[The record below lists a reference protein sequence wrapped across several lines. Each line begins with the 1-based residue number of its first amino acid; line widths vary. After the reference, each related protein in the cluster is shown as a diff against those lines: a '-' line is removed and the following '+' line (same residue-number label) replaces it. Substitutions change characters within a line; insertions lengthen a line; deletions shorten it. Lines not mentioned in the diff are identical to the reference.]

1 LAQYNNIYDNYDT
14 ASYNESSSQYFQT
27 YDFYA
32 AGEAHDEIDARFN
45 YWGETV
51 KSQMATGANPKN
63 INRIY
68 DKKDD
73 AKKSFVNYAQWL
85 ERAFTPVPQIY
96 DLRLPEMIGSL
107 YLDKSNNTVN
117 IKVNL
122 GADLTKLIS
131 TYTLSKG
138 AYASID
144 GVIQVSG
151 ITVQDFSNTVT
162 VRVYASDSVTYSSWF
177 INVSKSADGEPTIT
191 SGQQIAI
198 PESFPQ
204 DTVFMKVLVTHPDS
218 LVTFS
223 QWKIVTGDDQQI
235 FTIDSNSGQ
244 LSVADTSLLDA
255 ETKTYYDLFIT
266 VSDGYTTSANEK
278 VRIDISD
285 VNEFKPIV
293 RANQKML
300 SNPYL
305 SLPGDVL
312 GTLIADD
319 GDITKVLHHWQIL
332 AGDSTNRFAID
343 SLSGVLTI
351 IDTMGLLSLP
361 DSLQYLYVSVD
372 DPDFRSDSVQVTVLF
387 STSYYNN
394 YAPIV
399 TKNQQGS
406 TVEHASQGTVI
417 LSLEAT
423 DQDSATNLISWQ
435 LLSSTLT
442 GVLSVSES
450 GQVLVADSAK
460 LDFENAQQIDLKVT
474 AFDGLYTSTP
484 ETVKIKLTNLN
495 DEKPVIDAD
504 QKGFV
509 AETALLNTKI
519 ISLKATDDSVTNLTE
534 WKIGYQQ
541 DADLFRIS
549 NKGEIRLNK
558 ANSLNYELEQ
568 KYNLYVSVNDG
579 VHDSDSTLVVLEVQ
593 NENDEPFGL
602 LLSDS
607 IILENTAGDT
617 EIGLFSTL
625 DEDFYVTAFEYAL
638 VDGFGDTDND
648 DFYLIN
654 HRLRMAR
661 PFNFEEDSLLS
672 IRVQTTDPFGGQF
685 SKSFH
690 IYIINVDEA
699 PDWIELSNST
709 VSNVALQ
716 KTFIGLLST
725 QDDEGG
731 PFTYEFA
738 EGGVHNEN
746 YTLRGDSLFTAKDFD
761 YASNTSH
768 IIRMRSTDPTNQ
780 FIEVYITLLL
790 NQEVDADNA
799 GQLTLSNAAV
809 SGNAISGT
817 LVGRFLLGGF
827 SNSIAT
833 YSLTS
838 GLVNNDLYRISG
850 DSLMTN
856 SDFSY
861 NQSIDHLVQIKTS
874 VSDTSFLNLLQVSV
888 QINQVPQITN
898 QRFIVIESDTSGTF
912 IGQIEASDPDGD
924 SLAFNITSGNG
935 ADIFELSELG
945 MLYLLD
951 AEQMELNAEY
961 DLIIQVDDGYHQNFA
976 IITVEV
982 DPIPLGLKAIEFNI
996 YPNPAQG
1003 IINIKMAAFKEATI
1017 YNLSGIKIMR
1027 STDNRIDI
1035 SALSEGVYII
1045 KLENRSGDR
1054 FSTRLIKE

>member
-1 LAQYNNIYDNYDT
+1 MGIG
-14 ASYNESSSQYFQT
+14 ESKYP
-27 YDFYA
+27 
-32 AGEAHDEIDARFN
+32 I
-45 YWGETV
+45 
-51 KSQMATGANPKN
+51 TGANPKN

-68 DKKDD
+68 DQKDD
-73 AKKSFVNYAQWL
+73 AKKSFVNYAQWR
-85 ERAFTPVPQIY
+85 EQAYTPIPQIY

-107 YLDKSNNTVN
+107 YVDKSNNTVN

-122 GADLTKLIS
+122 GADLTKLIP

-138 AYASID
+138 AYASIE

-151 ITVQDFSNTVT
+151 VTTQDFSNTVT
-162 VRVYASDSVTYSSWF
+162 VRVYASDGVTYSSWF
-177 INVSKSADGEPTIT
+177 VNVSKTADGEPTIT
-191 SGQQIAI
+191 SGQKTAI
-198 PESFPQ
+198 LESFPQ
-204 DTVFMKVLVTHPDS
+204 DSVFMQVLATHPDS
-218 LVTFS
+218 LATFS
-223 QWKIVTGDDQQI
+223 QWNIASGDDQHI
-235 FTIDSNSGQ
+235 FAIDSTTGG
-244 LSVADTSLLDA
+244 LSVADTTLLDA

-266 VSDGYTTSANEK
+266 VSDGLTTSANEK
-278 VRIDISD
+278 VRIDIPD
-285 VNEFKPIV
+285 ANEFKPV
-293 RANQKML
+293 VWANQEML
-300 SNPYL
+300 SNPYF

-319 GDITKVLHHWQIL
+319 GDITKAFHHWQIL

-351 IDTMGLLSLP
+351 IDTTGLLTLP

-372 DPDFRSDSVQVTVLF
+372 DPDFRSDSAQVTILF
-387 STSYYNN
+387 STSYYND
-394 YAPIV
+394 YVPVV

-406 TVEHASQGTVI
+406 IVEHASQGTVI
-417 LSLEAT
+417 LNLEAT
-423 DQDSATNLISWQ
+423 DQDSATNFISWQ

-460 LDFENAQQIDLKVT
+460 LDYENAQQIDLKVT

-495 DEKPVIDAD
+495 DEKPIIDAD

-519 ISLKATDDSVTNLTE
+519 ISLKATDDSVTNLTQ

-541 DADLFRIS
+541 DADLFSIS

-661 PFNFEEDSLLS
+661 PFNFEDDSLLS

-685 SKSFH
+685 SKSFT

-725 QDDEGG
+725 LDDEGG

-790 NQEVDADNA
+790 NQEVE
-799 GQLTLSNAAV
+799 GQLTLSNDII
-809 SGNAISGT
+809 SPNATSGT
-817 LVGRFLLGGF
+817 LVGRFLLDGVSSSSATF
-827 SNSIAT
+827 SL
-833 YSLTS
+833 SL
-838 GLVNNDLYRISG
+838 GVAKNDLYHISG
-850 DSLMTN
+850 DSLMTAT
-856 SDFSY
+856 DFDY
-861 NQSIDHLVQIKTS
+861 NQSIDHLVQVKTS
-874 VSDTSFLNLLQVSV
+874 VSGTSFLNLLQINV
-888 QINQVPQITN
+888 QINQVPQINN
-898 QRFIVIESDTSGTF
+898 QQCYVIENDTSGAF

-924 SLAFNITSGNG
+924 SLVFDIISGNG
-935 ADIFELSELG
+935 SGIFELSESG
-945 MLYLLD
+945 MLYLFD
-951 AEQMELNAEY
+951 ADLMELNAEY
-961 DLIIQVDDGYHQNFA
+961 NLIIEVDDGNHQNFA
-976 IITVEV
+976 IITIVV
-982 DPIPLGLKAIEFNI
+982 DPVPLGFTDVKFNI
-996 YPNPAQG
+996 YPNPAKG
-1003 IINIKMAAFKEATI
+1003 IININMLDFKEATI
-1017 YNLSGIKIMR
+1017 YNFSGQEVLR
-1027 STDNRIDI
+1027 SRESHIDL
-1035 SALSEGVYII
+1035 ADLNEGVYII
-1045 KLENRSGDR
+1045 KLEDR
-1054 FSTRLIKE
+1054 NGVSVSTKLVKE